1 MISKTYIMIHNT
13 EAIFQTTML
22 SVIFVL
28 IITKL
33 VASKIKE
40 KSN

>member
-1 MISKTYIMIHNT
+1 MIHNT
-13 EAIFQTTML
+13 EAILQTTML